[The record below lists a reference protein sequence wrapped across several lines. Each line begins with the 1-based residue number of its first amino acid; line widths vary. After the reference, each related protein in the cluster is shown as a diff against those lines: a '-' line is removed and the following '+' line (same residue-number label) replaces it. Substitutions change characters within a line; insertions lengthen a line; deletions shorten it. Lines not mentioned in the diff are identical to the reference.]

1 MSGNNKMQ
9 DTKNINKWI
18 NRIEEEKI
26 ITKKDIT
33 EISTQFS
40 NKQELNETSL
50 GINNLELQEELFQI
64 IQYFDK
70 INIKEI
76 DPIIVSNEKE
86 KLLFKKGFDIIVD
99 KTNDLIFR
107 LLSKGIEWKLL
118 EELVIDYFNNHN
130 INLQEIYNW
139 SSYNQNSANSIFLL
153 GYFNNRGIETSV
165 NTKKAFNLFIKAS
178 EKNHI
183 LAQYFAGNC
192 YEFGNG
198 TIKNE
203 KLAFEYFEKSAN
215 KNFSHGQAE
224 IGYFYENGL
233 GITQNFK
240 KAFYWYEKAANNG
253 NIMAVYNL
261 GRCYKNGMGVKR
273 DCNRAFKL
281 LKQSAEGGY
290 LRGITMLGVCYEIG
304 VGTKIDK
311 QKAFELY
318 QKSANLGE
326 LVAQYN
332 LGIMYEF
339 GKGITKDINKAIYWY
354 GKCAEQG
361 DQDAENRLVFLQ
373 HY

>member
-33 EISTQFS
+33 EIS
-40 NKQELNETSL
+40 
-50 GINNLELQEELFQI
+50 
-64 IQYFDK
+64 
-70 INIKEI
+70 
-76 DPIIVSNEKE
+76 
-86 KLLFKKGFDIIVD
+86 FDIIVD

-153 GYFNNRGIETSV
+153 GYFNNRGIETS
-165 NTKKAFNLFIKAS
+165 
-178 EKNHI
+178 
-183 LAQYFAGNC
+183 
-192 YEFGNG
+192 
-198 TIKNE
+198 
-203 KLAFEYFEKSAN
+203 
-215 KNFSHGQAE
+215 
-224 IGYFYENGL
+224 
-233 GITQNFK
+233 ITQNFK